1 MEQRNLTGYPSID
14 KPSIRDNFDDLYYPP
29 NVTEL
34 ITKDVDQKMIDLI
47 RSANRN
53 YMDTIVL
60 RYMGLQFT
68 YREFFDR
75 VEEYARALKQFG
87 LNKGDYITIC
97 LPNSPETVFYFY
109 ACNEIGVTPYL
120 IDPRFTVGKMAVC
133 IADSKSKLFICEM
146 GTYYSKVAAR
156 EDQLAVDR
164 IVVVSPLSSFEG
176 RKLSAK
182 QFIIKKLYGM
192 KMAKQQK
199 KAPCSEKRCFHKD
212 FIKAG
217 KQYSGEIRSEYDP
230 SIPAIIVNTSGTS
243 GDSVKGAVH
252 SNRSFNVFMHQIDI
266 LFRQIERND
275 SIYGYIP
282 FFSMYGSSTIMHGA
296 LYKGAILD
304 LIPTFSGLK
313 SIKDFLKK
321 KSNIVIGVP
330 TLYDKMIDLCVKKH
344 TDMRFAKMYVIGGDN
359 IAPKKLETNN
369 ITLFSLGMEHKLV
382 FGYGATEVMMISTTC
397 DNEKTHLFGSS
408 GVLYP
413 GAKVRVVDP
422 DNGISLSYREEG
434 EIYVHTE
441 TMMTGYLNK
450 PEENK
455 TVFKEIDGIKY
466 FCTGDKG
473 YLVETGHLFLTGR
486 YKRLMKRPDG
496 HQVSPI
502 PIENSIA
509 KQPEIEDCCVVGL
522 RRNENDS
529 GVIPTTFLQFRKDVI
544 VDEKLIAKIAEESL
558 RQLSGEREAALAFI
572 VIDKIPY
579 TENGKMDYRNL
590 EAKGFPEGKL
600 YVVDDPITRPYFKG
614 MPNAVTIKIGQ

>member
-1 MEQRNLTGYPSID
+1 MKQTKLTGYPSID

-34 ITKDVDQKMIDLI
+34 ITKDVDQKMIDFI
-47 RSANRN
+47 RNANRG
-53 YMDTIVL
+53 YMDAVVL

-97 LPNSPETVFYFY
+97 LPNSPEAVFYFY

-230 SIPAIIVNTSGTS
+230 SIPAIVVNTSGTS
-243 GDSVKGAVH
+243 GTGMKGAMH
-252 SNRSFNVFMHQIDI
+252 SNRSYNIIANQTKFITDEVKRGY
-266 LFRQIERND
+266 LY
-275 SIYGYIP
+275 YGYIP
-282 FFSMYGSSTIMHGA
+282 FFSMYGSAVGMQTAMSNGI
-296 LYKGAILD
+296 IID
-304 LIPTFSGLK
+304 LIPKFDGLK
-313 SIKDFLKK
+313 SINDFLRKK
-321 KSNIVIGVP
+321 ANVLIGVP
-330 TLYDKMIDLCVKKH
+330 TLFESLAKICTDRK
-344 TDMRFAKMYVIGGDN
+344 TDMSFAKIFVMGGDN
-359 IAPKKLETNN
+359 ISPDKLEAENAA
-369 ITLFSLGMEHKLV
+369 FAALGMQKRIIY
-382 FGYGATEVMMISTTC
+382 GYGSTEIGMAITTS
-397 DNEKTHLFGSS
+397 DDSRSYLYGSS
-408 GVLYP
+408 GIPHTGVSIKIVEP
-413 GAKVRVVDP
+413 ETK
-422 DNGISLSYREEG
+422 NICSYGKEG
-434 EIYVHTE
+434 EVLIHSQTL
-441 TMMTGYLNK
+441 MLGYINK
-450 PEENK
+450 P
-455 TVFKEIDGIKY
+455 KETESAFVDFDGIPY
-466 FCTGDKG
+466 FRTGDKG
-473 YLVETGHLFLTGR
+473 YLTETAHLFFTGR